1 MWRWRWGQP
10 GFFDPDERYRRLS
23 ENGDPLAR
31 LSEPIDF
38 ERLRLAAA
46 LKCSDGSGGSRP
58 AYDPV
63 VMFKTLIL
71 QTLYTLS
78 DDATEFQIRDRLSF
92 MGFLR
97 LGLEDPVPDAMTIRL
112 LREHL
117 TRADAI
123 EDLFAEFD
131 AWLKGKGYPAMSGR
145 TVDAGIVAAPRRR
158 TTDEEKSALKEGRIP
173 EGWAGKPIGLRQKD
187 HDARRTLK
195 RAGAR
200 EDGAKAKV
208 ETAMPVFGYKHHI
221 GHARAHGSVRRSAVT
236 GRPGRHR
243 ISLQGQREAP
253 GEERPEVQNH
263 FRRKPRRIAGPLS
276 RRGRFCSREIDLW
289 PVRPNHRSCR
299 GQEPESGRPTSPA
312 TSNDTSRSPPGSP
325 RRRMKSAAGTTP
337 QHRQGQN
344 DRTQSSNINRQNSAT
359 HPTNRPSSNSS
370 RCPSA
375 TLPLLAT
382 H

>member
-1 MWRWRWGQP
+1 M
-10 GFFDPDERYRRLS
+10 
-23 ENGDPLAR
+23 
-31 LSEPIDF
+31 SEPIDF
-38 ERLRLAAA
+38 ERLRPAAA

-63 VMFKTLIL
+63 VMFKTPIL

-200 EDGAKAKV
+200 EDGAKV

-236 GRPGRHR
+236 RPVRADTAYRSKANEKH
-243 ISLQGQREAP
+243 
-253 GEERPEVQNH
+253 PEKNGLKSKIH

-299 GQEPESGRPTSPA
+299 GQEPGSGRPTSPA
-312 TSNDTSRSPPGSP
+312 TSNDTSGSPPGSP

-370 RCPSA
+370 RCPNA
-375 TLPLLAT
+375 KNFGCGGRI
-382 H
+382 